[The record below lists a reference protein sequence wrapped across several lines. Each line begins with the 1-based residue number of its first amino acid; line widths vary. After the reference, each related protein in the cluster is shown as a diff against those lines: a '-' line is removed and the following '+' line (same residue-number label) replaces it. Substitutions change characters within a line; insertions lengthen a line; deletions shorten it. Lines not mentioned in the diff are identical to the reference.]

1 MNLNYRSLPLAAL
14 ILACLFIGVVP
25 AAADTPQYR
34 VYSTPSGASFCV
46 DYHCGYTTPDN
57 FAATPN
63 AWHTIV
69 VSLDGYQTW
78 SDNVYLDNYG
88 TTVVNANLVQNPPAF
103 GYLDITS
110 FGADITVDGV
120 GRGNGDQKMPLS
132 PGSHTLLLQKPGYY
146 DHEELFTITPDQTTA
161 LAPGMTPYPPSS
173 PYGDLQVQ
181 SDPPGA
187 AVTVNGD
194 YKGTTYPGDPVYV
207 TQLTPGTYTVSLSM
221 PDYQTY
227 TETAIVTANGV
238 KVITATMVPASPPS
252 DTTGQVTVGS
262 NPSGAGVYLDTTYRG
277 ITPMVLADVPAGSHT
292 IVLRIP
298 GYQDWTSTVAVTGGN
313 YAAVTGALVPGGS
326 APAAPAATTAAPR
339 PTKSAGSP
347 LLPLLG
353 LGLCGMLAVMKRR
366 E

>member
-1 MNLNYRSLPLAAL
+1 MNLNYRSLTLAAL
-14 ILACLFIGVVP
+14 ILACLFIGAVP

-57 FAATPN
+57 YAATPN

-88 TTVVNANLVQNPPAF
+88 TTVVNANLVPNPPAF

-110 FGADITVDGV
+110 FGADIYVDGV
-120 GRGNGDQKMPLS
+120 GMGNGDQKMPLS
-132 PGSHTLLLQKPGYY
+132 PGSHTLLLKKPGYY
-146 DHEELFTITPDQTTA
+146 DHEELFTITADQTTT
-161 LAPGMTPYPPSS
+161 LAPGMTPYPASS

-181 SDPPGA
+181 SVPPGA
-187 AVTVNGD
+187 TVTVNGD

-227 TETAIVTANGV
+227 TETAVVTANGV
-238 KVITATMVPASPPS
+238 KVITAAMVPATPGPTP
-252 DTTGQVTVGS
+252 DTTGQITVGS
-262 NPSGAGVYLDTTYRG
+262 VPSGASVYLDTKYRG
-277 ITPMVLADVPAGSHT
+277 VTPMVLTDIPAGSHT
-292 IVLRIP
+292 IVLKQN
-298 GYQDWTSTVAVTGGN
+298 GYQDWTSSVAVTGGS
-313 YAAVTGALVPGGS
+313 YTAVSGALIPGTVS
-326 APAAPAATTAAPR
+326 PTTMPK
-339 PTKSAGSP
+339 PTKSGLSV
-347 LLPLLG
+347 LLPLAG
-353 LGLCGMLAVMKRR
+353 IGICGALAILRKRK
-366 E
+366 